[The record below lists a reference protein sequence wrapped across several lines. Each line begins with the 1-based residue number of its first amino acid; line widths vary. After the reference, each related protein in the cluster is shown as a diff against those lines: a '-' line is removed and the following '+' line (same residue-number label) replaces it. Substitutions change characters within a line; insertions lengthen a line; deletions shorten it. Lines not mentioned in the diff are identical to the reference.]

1 MKLGGALRQIHLLE
15 SAVID
20 VFITQYPIMGDNIVN
35 KKSTFEDGK
44 VWINNTQYFENV
56 PQVAWDFYIGG
67 YQPAQKWLKDRKDRE
82 LSLNDIKHYQRIIFA
97 LTETDRIMKEI
108 DQIDFLDE
116 LVEDLQSY
124 TTNEEVLYDD
134 LNIAAEPDN

>member
-1 MKLGGALRQIHLLE
+1 
-15 SAVID
+15 
-20 VFITQYPIMGDNIVN
+20 
-35 KKSTFEDGK
+35 
-44 VWINNTQYFENV
+44 
-56 PQVAWDFYIGG
+56 
-67 YQPAQKWLKDRKDRE
+67 
-82 LSLNDIKHYQRIIFA
+82 
-97 LTETDRIMKEI
+97 MKEI